1 VLCAKGIKMRNDG
14 SFCDHRCLQFAHVSS
29 WSTYICSISE
39 CRICVNFARHPQ
51 SLNQKIELSIEPIC
65 SPGLWP
71 RFFFSGPHVYT
82 AVPVMKF
89 SRHFWCDRIW
99 RCKEMLCL
107 QRLET
112 LKDIQKPQSKIEIC
126 YILYF
131 TVLYYTMFSATLSS
145 WALSPMLKF
154 KWLDWLG
161 TTWYD
166 GTTRTSWIVN
176 FDHCNRLSN
185 FRASQPS
192 LASPRAYY
200 YHRWWGVARH
210 AASVPTAA
218 GTLCKKPVSNMR
230 VLHHEG
236 DPMWP

>member
-1 VLCAKGIKMRNDG
+1 MLCNTSHTQLQIQMPRAVFIDGQAVLCAKGIKMRNDG

-126 YILYF
+126 YIMLHTILHC
-131 TVLYYTMFSATLSS
+131 TVLYYVFSYA
-145 WALSPMLKF
+145 F
-154 KWLDWLG
+154 ILG
-161 TTWYD
+161 
-166 GTTRTSWIVN
+166 
-176 FDHCNRLSN
+176 F
-185 FRASQPS
+185 
-192 LASPRAYY
+192 
-200 YHRWWGVARH
+200 
-210 AASVPTAA
+210 
-218 GTLCKKPVSNMR
+218 VSNAQIQVTRLTRYDMVR
-230 VLHHEG
+230 R
-236 DPMWP
+236 DD